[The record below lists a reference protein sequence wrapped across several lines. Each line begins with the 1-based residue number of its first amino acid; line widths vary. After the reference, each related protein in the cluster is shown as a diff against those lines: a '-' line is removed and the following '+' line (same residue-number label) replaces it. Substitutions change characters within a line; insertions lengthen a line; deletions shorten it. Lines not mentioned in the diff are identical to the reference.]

1 MSSQGDSKED
11 SGVDKKLDSGG
22 ARKARSRSRSWD
34 RDRDHDRSQRFGKNF
49 TNSNDPHMKRGRL
62 FIGDLNTRTGDLRK
76 RDLENLFSRY
86 GRVCGISIHSGYAF
100 IQMDRERS
108 ANKAIHYA
116 HGRLVNGNKIRE
128 CSWLQLYAGQPSDTF
143 YYRCGILFSC
153 TGSWS

>member
-1 MSSQGDSKED
+1 MSNQGDSKEED
-11 SGVDKKLDSGG
+11 LGVDKKSDSGG

-34 RDRDHDRSQRFGKNF
+34 RDRDRSQRFGKNF
-49 TNSNDPHMKRGRL
+49 TNSNDPHMKRARL
-62 FIGDLNTRTGDLRK
+62 FVGDLNTRTGELRK

-128 CSWLQLYAGQPSDTF
+128 WSWLQL
-143 YYRCGILFSC
+143 
-153 TGSWS
+153 